1 LLIFR
6 ELSFVYNTT
15 NESLVA
21 DSHDTIW
28 MEVNDKQG
36 TTAVLS
42 VDMVRL
48 PFHPVRP
55 KDVN

>member
-1 LLIFR
+1 
-6 ELSFVYNTT
+6 
-15 NESLVA
+15 
-21 DSHDTIW
+21 
-28 MEVNDKQG
+28 MEVNDKKG

-55 KDVN
+55 KDVD